1 METEEKQSQMFYE
14 LWAWAE
20 TNWRR
25 LAGGAAAVAFIA
37 LVVSFIIWRQGVK
50 AEAASQALSA
60 VRPTAGADGSMVMPT
75 AADYL
80 KVAKDYPGSLAAARA
95 SLLAGS
101 AHFEAGK
108 YADAKAEFDKFLREF
123 PQSNLRI
130 EATYG
135 QAACLDALNK
145 PDEAIAAFKSLI
157 DRYPTDPLAARAK
170 VSLARQYKAKNQ
182 PAEALRLLEEVARTE
197 QFGTTGLMAETLI
210 SEIKAANPNLATPA
224 PAATNA
230 VKTVQVPAAA
240 TVSTNKP
247 K

>member
-1 METEEKQSQMFYE
+1 MEAEEKQSQVFYE

-25 LAGGAAAVAFIA
+25 LAGGAAVVAFIA

-50 AEAASQALSA
+50 AEIASQALSA
-60 VRPTAGADGSMVMPT
+60 VRPTAGADGAMVMPT

-101 AHFEAGK
+101 AYFEAGK
-108 YADAKAEFDKFLREF
+108 YAEAKAEFDTFLRDF

-130 EATYG
+130 EAYYG
-135 QAACLDALNK
+135 QAACLDAQNK
-145 PDEAIAAFKSLI
+145 PEEAIAAFKSLI
-157 DRYPTDPLAARAK
+157 DRYPTDPLASRAK

-182 PAEALRLLEEVARTE
+182 PAEALRLLEEVAKTE
-197 QFGTTGLMAETLI
+197 QFGTVGLMAETLI
-210 SEIKAANPNLATPA
+210 SEIKAANPALAVPA
-224 PAATNA
+224 PAVTNA
-230 VKTVQVPAAA
+230 VKAVQAPA